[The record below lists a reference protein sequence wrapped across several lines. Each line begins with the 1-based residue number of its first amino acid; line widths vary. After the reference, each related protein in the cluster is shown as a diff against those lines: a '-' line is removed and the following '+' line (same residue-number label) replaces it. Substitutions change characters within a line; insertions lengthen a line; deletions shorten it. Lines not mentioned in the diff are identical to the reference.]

1 VSKTIQIGSENE
13 KYPTETFAV
22 PAITPIQLLDK
33 YYPAS
38 GQPGHTSGTPR
49 TVIDL
54 VSLDVEGAEL
64 PVLRTWPF
72 SDPRWCVQAFSIENN
87 GWCHVS
93 DSTLPEMRR
102 ILAQHS
108 YRHAGGVFYDEVF
121 LREPPCP
128 GTHLARDASPAQL
141 RAANQHAVRDDMRRN
156 HSYGAGRH

>member
-1 VSKTIQIGSENE
+1 MSKTIKIASEND
-13 KYPTETFAV
+13 KYATETFDV
-22 PAITPIQLLDK
+22 PAITPTQLLAK
-33 YYPAS
+33 YYPGS
-38 GQPGHTSGTPR
+38 GYAAGHSPGTPR

-54 VSLDVEGAEL
+54 VSLDVEGAEI

-87 GWCHVS
+87 GWCRVS
-93 DSTLPEMRR
+93 DSTLPTLRR
-102 ILAQHS
+102 IFAQHS

-141 RAANQHAVRDDMRRN
+141 RAAHQHAVREARR
-156 HSYGAGRH
+156 YAPQPF